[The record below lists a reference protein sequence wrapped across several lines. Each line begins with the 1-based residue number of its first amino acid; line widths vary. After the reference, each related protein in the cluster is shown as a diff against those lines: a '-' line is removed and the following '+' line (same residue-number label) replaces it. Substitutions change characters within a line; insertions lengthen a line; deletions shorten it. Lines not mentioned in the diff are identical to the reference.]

1 VSVILAPENKLEEAW
16 MRDIYVSTLKEL
28 MLKDETIVAMDAD
41 LMLSLNI
48 LGLKQE
54 LPDRLI
60 DCGIQ
65 EANMIGVAAG
75 MSATGLKPFVHSFG
89 TFATRRCYDQ
99 VFISAAYAKL
109 NVKIIGSDP
118 GIAASFNGG
127 THMPFEDAGIMRN
140 IPEMTVIEPVDN
152 VMVKDIVKQLAGLYG
167 VYYLRLY
174 RKNPIKIYEEGSSF
188 EIGKAVEL
196 KDGSDVSIIASGLLA
211 AEALKAAELVK
222 REGISA
228 RVINMFT
235 WKPLDEEMVV
245 KCAQETGAVVTV
257 ENHNIIN
264 GLGSAVAEALVE
276 NRPVPMERIGCEDQ
290 FGEVGTEDYLMKRY
304 KMTAQDIA
312 GKVRKVIA
320 KKRN

>member
-1 VSVILAPENKLEEAW
+1 MSVILPPENKLEEAW
-16 MRDIYVSTLKEL
+16 MRDIYASALKEL
-28 MLKDETIVAMDAD
+28 MLKDDTIVALDAD
-41 LMLSLNI
+41 LMLSMNL

-54 LPDRLI
+54 LPDRII

-75 MSATGLKPFVHSFG
+75 MSAAGLKPFVHSFG

-99 VFISAAYAKL
+99 IFISAAYAGL

-152 VMVKDIVKQLAGLYG
+152 VMLKDIVKQLAGLYG

-188 EIGKAVEL
+188 KIGKAVEL
-196 KDGSDVSIIASGLLA
+196 REGSDVSIIVSGLLTG
-211 AEALKAAELVK
+211 EALKAAELVK
-222 REGISA
+222 QEGISA

-235 WKPLDEEMVV
+235 WKPLDETMLV

-264 GLGSAVAEALVE
+264 GLGSAVAEVLVE
-276 NRPVPMERIGCEDQ
+276 NCPVPMERIGCEDQ
-290 FGEVGTEDYLMKRY
+290 FGQVGTVDYLMKRY
-304 KMTAQDIA
+304 KMTAPDIA
-312 GKVRKVIA
+312 GKVKKVIA
-320 KKRN
+320 RKRN